1 MQTLQGGFLAALTK
15 FPFPLKKVRANSS
28 LWPSPSTRPI
38 FGSSPLSA
46 ASSYLITT
54 KRSLR
59 SRPGKLKHCLPQKQ
73 HASDMLLCTHR
84 LSEIHLSRSGKPHR
98 HGAAGSGKPMSM
110 GHSPCPSLCFDC
122 CIFASTPSNEV
133 HLAFLKK
140 KSCLLC
146 CLLTHSFSVH

>member
-1 MQTLQGGFLAALTK
+1 MQTLQGGFLAALSE
-15 FPFPLKKVRANSS
+15 FPFPLKNVRANSS
-28 LWPSPSTRPI
+28 LWPSPSTWPI

-46 ASSYLITT
+46 ASSYLIIT

-73 HASDMLLCTHR
+73 HASDVLLCTHR

-98 HGAAGSGKPMSM
+98 HGAAGSGKPMSV

-133 HLAFLKK
+133 HLAFLKN
-140 KSCLLC
+140 LL
-146 CLLTHSFSVH
+146 FSAAS